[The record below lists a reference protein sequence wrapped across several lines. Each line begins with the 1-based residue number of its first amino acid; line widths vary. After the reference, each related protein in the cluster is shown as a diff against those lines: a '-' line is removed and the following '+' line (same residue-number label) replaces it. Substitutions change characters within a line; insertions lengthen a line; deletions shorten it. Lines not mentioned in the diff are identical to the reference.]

1 MLEACIPTE
10 HGGKQQQISLSMDGI
25 IHECKTFFFASH
37 ETTALLLTWTVFLLS
52 VYPEWQERLRKEVLR
67 EFGKDNPSGD
77 NLSKLKEMT
86 MVLLETLR
94 LYGPAVFT
102 QRKTMTDM
110 AVGEIEIPKGLGI
123 IIPFAIMHRDKKV
136 WGDDADEFNPLRFQN
151 GVTKAAK
158 VPHALLS
165 FSIGPRSC
173 IGQNFAM
180 MEAKSVMAVIL
191 QKFSFTL
198 SPDYVHAPVDLLT
211 LRPKFGLPV
220 ILRQLDVCS

>member
-1 MLEACIPTE
+1 ML
-10 HGGKQQQISLSMDGI
+10 Q
-25 IHECKTFFFASH
+25 
-37 ETTALLLTWTVFLLS
+37 
-52 VYPEWQERLRKEVLR
+52 
-67 EFGKDNPSGD
+67 
-77 NLSKLKEMT
+77 MT

-123 IIPFAIMHRDKKV
+123 IIHFAIMHRDKKV

-173 IGQNFAM
+173 LGQNFAM

-220 ILRQLDVCS
+220 ILRQ